1 MNRTKNAIALPFSAL
16 LLLSLLF
23 AGCKSDPRVKTTVST
38 TPPGA
43 PPVTAA
49 PVGPAGVPVNAVT
62 PPSIIYVSDFYLN
75 PANIQKE
82 TMLQRQGPL
91 RSRLEQLRG
100 DDPVSQAQKLVR
112 ALSDGIVE
120 SLKKAGYN
128 AQTLP
133 NREGF
138 RSDFIPADVTFPP
151 TGWLVGGWFTKV
163 DEGNRAMQAVIGFGM
178 GAESAETQVMVSD
191 LAVDPRAP
199 FLFIGSATGTSG
211 NMLPGGIVSKN
222 SYLMAAK
229 FVISRG
235 ATERDVKRQG
245 TAIGDDI
252 VKYIKNGP
260 TPAK

>member
-1 MNRTKNAIALPFSAL
+1 MKFTKSFLVLPVAALAVSL
-16 LLLSLLF
+16 LL

-38 TPPGA
+38 PP
-43 PPVTAA
+43 A
-49 PVGPAGVPVNAVT
+49 PVGPAGIAITNAIQ
-62 PPSIIYVSDFYLN
+62 PPSVIYVTDFYLN

-82 TMLQRQGPL
+82 TMMNREGPL
-91 RSRLEQLRG
+91 RSRLEQIRG

-128 AQTLP
+128 AQAKP
-133 NREGF
+133 NQQGF
-138 RSDFIPADVTFPP
+138 RTDFIPEGTTFPP
-151 TGWLVGGWFTKV
+151 SGWMVGGWFTKV

-191 LAVDPRAP
+191 LAKDPREP
-199 FLFIGSATGTSG
+199 FLMIGSATGAAG
-211 NMLPGGIVSKN
+211 GMMPGGIVSKN
-222 SYLMAAK
+222 PYVMAAK

-245 TAIGDDI
+245 AAIGDDI
-252 VKYIKNGP
+252 VKYINNGP
-260 TPAK
+260 VPTN